1 MMKVLVAYATR
12 HGSTAGI
19 AQRIAAALSARGHP
33 AEAVSVEDAGPV
45 EGYDAVVLGGAAYM
59 FHWLKP
65 ALQYAHRHRDALAA
79 RPVWLFS
86 SGPLG
91 SDEVDAEGLDV
102 RTGARPR
109 EFDELTAAL
118 SPRGERVFF
127 GAFDPD
133 EKPIGLGERITR
145 AMPAAHDLLPG
156 GDFRDWD
163 DIEAWATHIAHE
175 LTAGGATSPPPDA
188 PDPSGRRPGGGPAGV
203 HHHIGPRLSAVDTG
217 WDHVAHHQA

>member
-65 ALQYAHRHRDALAA
+65 ALQFARRHQAALAQ

-91 SDEVDAEGLDV
+91 TADVDAEGKDV
-102 RTGARPR
+102 RAAARPT
-109 EFDELTAAL
+109 EFDELTTTL

-127 GAFDPD
+127 GAYDPD
-133 EKPIGLGERITR
+133 QKPVGLGERLTR
-145 AMPAAHDLLPG
+145 AMPAGRELLPE

-163 DIEAWATHIAHE
+163 DIDAWATQIAEE
-175 LTAGGATSPPPDA
+175 LD
-188 PDPSGRRPGGGPAGV
+188 GPAE
-203 HHHIGPRLSAVDTG
+203 
-217 WDHVAHHQA
+217 